1 MPKFVLPDE
10 DAWVLPNAWR
20 KALDPRRGG
29 HPAPE
34 RAIPLDADV
43 RLRTRLRSDE
53 VSRALARASD
63 RDVLYDPALLAEGQR
78 YLRSWRELDDPGD
91 ETNLVGAAVATMLI
105 GRDYETPTCSADVW
119 VSRYGIEFAARVIGE
134 MTRLIVDRSLWTID
148 PRPEKTYESLWRG
161 DDRNSLFPMAH
172 AVRAHLAVATDAE
185 YERVCEILGEYR
197 TSPVGRIM
205 TSYLVP
211 TQVAWVDEDCVAAAA
226 WSTDPDDEGLGQ
238 NNYHYLSGLLLLAA
252 STVHHLELLDGN
264 IRDMAFVMHRFDRSA
279 GPVSTVLDGVGPAA
293 APILINSFYR
303 RLLRLEDDKWKRR
316 ERLGVEGVRMLSL
329 IPTDDAF
336 RLLCRAIFGEESV
349 RPGAF
354 LKTGVLSRYPVRAL
368 RILSELEAAPPTY
381 TQRYDR
387 QVIANP
393 QEVALYTDLLGTQ
406 VLADP
411 RLLPAA
417 AATLPAEVR
426 ARAEEIV
433 ASGGAGIGAG
443 WAALLDRHEQTR
455 YYNYLDSADDEKRAV
470 AALAAIPTEE
480 AFGHLVDRVERK
492 YFRPALL
499 TAAKRDPQLALRVL
513 LAKSADAVDTD
524 AMPTV
529 SELLRNHVLA
539 YPEAVASTLPTLDTA
554 TQARV
559 KTILASAADPS
570 ADTSPTGNTPD
581 VAVGAMLPVL
591 AGPPR
596 RPDGKPMRVPDLPDW
611 LVIATLPAVRLQE
624 GGEVLSPDAVR
635 QLCALLA
642 VSKIAAPHP
651 GIAEVRALC
660 EPHSLAAFAWT
671 IFEQWQAAQYPAKS
685 QLAMVA
691 LALLGDDTTV
701 APLTSLFPAWATGS
715 SLRVRTGMDVLA
727 AIGTDVALTALQRLS
742 RKAKTAGFRR
752 FAEQRIQ
759 AAAEA
764 RGLQPA
770 QLADRIVP
778 DLGLDTDARTTLDYG
793 SRRFTIS
800 LDEQLQPTITDQH
813 GKRLTRLPRPA
824 ATDDPTLASAAQ
836 RRFTELKKDVKTI
849 ATDRTRALEEAMVTG
864 RRWTPEEFQRLFV
877 QHPLMWQLTH
887 RLLWATFDEQGT
899 VVTTFRAAEDRTL
912 ADIDDKTFALDPTAT
927 VGVVHPWHFTADRAA
942 WTTVF
947 ADYAITQ
954 PFPQLTREMIDL
966 SEAEANAE
974 LSSFVGT
981 SVEGRKLF
989 ALTAQ
994 GWRRYENDYHSAVLR
1009 DWPGDRTVE
1018 IEYSP
1023 GFHWQ
1028 EPDAAQKLTRVRVW
1042 TTSISPD
1049 GAAGRNQAEDG
1060 AKLADLGP
1068 IGISEVIRD
1077 LRFLAR

>member
-10 DAWVLPNAWR
+10 DAWVLPNVWR
-20 KALDPRRGG
+20 KVLHPRRGG

-34 RAIPLDADV
+34 RTIPLDADV

-53 VSRALARASD
+53 VSRSLARASE

-91 ETNLVGAAVATMLI
+91 EANVVGAAVATVLI
-105 GRDYETPTCSADVW
+105 SRDYETPTCSVDVW

-134 MTRLIVDRSLWTID
+134 MTRLVVDRSLWAID

-161 DDRNSLFPMAH
+161 DDRNSLVPMAH
-172 AVRAHLAVATDAE
+172 AVRTQLAVVTDAE

-197 TSPVGRIM
+197 TSPVGRIV

-211 TQVAWVDEDCVAAAA
+211 TQVAWVDEDCAAAAA
-226 WSTDPDDEGLGQ
+226 WSADPEGEGFGRD
-238 NNYHYLSGLLLLAA
+238 NYFYLSGLLFLAA

-264 IRDMAFVMHRFDRSA
+264 IRDMAFVMHLFDRTA

-293 APILINSFYR
+293 APILINPFYR
-303 RLLRLEDDKWKRR
+303 NLLRLGDDKWKHR
-316 ERLGVEGVRMLSL
+316 ERLGLDGIRMLSL
-329 IPTDDAF
+329 IPTDEAF
-336 RLLCRAIFGEESV
+336 RLLCRAALAEESV
-349 RPGAF
+349 RPGAL
-354 LKTGVLSRYPVRAL
+354 LKSGVLSRYPVRAL
-368 RILSELEAAPPTY
+368 RILSELEAAPPAY
-381 TQRYDR
+381 KQWHDR
-387 QVIANP
+387 QVMVNP
-393 QEVALYTDLLGTQ
+393 QETALYTDLLGTQ

-411 RLLPAA
+411 QLLPAA
-417 AATLPAEVR
+417 TTVLPAEAR

-480 AFGHLVDRVERK
+480 ALGRLVDRVARK

-499 TAAKRDPQLALRVL
+499 TATKRDPQLALRVL
-513 LAKSADAVDTD
+513 LAKSAEAVDAD
-524 AMPTV
+524 ATV

-539 YPEAVASTLPTLDTA
+539 YPEAVADALPALDA
-554 TQARV
+554 AARARV
-559 KTILASAADPS
+559 EAILASAATPS
-570 ADTSPTGNTPD
+570 TGGT
-581 VAVGAMLPVL
+581 VGATLPVL

-596 RPDGKPMRVPDLPDW
+596 KPDGKPMRVPELPEW
-611 LVIATLPAVRLQE
+611 LVIAALPAVRLAD

-642 VSKIAAPHP
+642 VSKITAPHP

-685 QLAMVA
+685 QFAMVA
-691 LALLGDDTTV
+691 LALIGNDTIV
-701 APLTSLFPAWATGS
+701 PALTSLFPAWATGS

-727 AIGTDVALTALQRLS
+727 AIGTDLALTALHRLS
-742 RKAKTAGFRR
+742 RKAKTSGFRR
-752 FAEQRIQ
+752 FAEQRIN

-778 DLGLDTDARTTLDYG
+778 DLGFDTDARTTLDYG
-793 SRRFTIS
+793 PRQFTVG
-800 LDEQLQPTITDQH
+800 LDAQLQPWITDQN
-813 GKRLTRLPRPA
+813 GKRLTRMPRPA
-824 ATDDPTLASAAQ
+824 ATDDQTLAPAAQ
-836 RRFTELKKDVKTI
+836 QRFTDLKKEVKTI
-849 ATDRTRALEEAMVTG
+849 AADRTRALEEAMVTG
-864 RRWTPEEFQRLFV
+864 RRWTAEEFQRLFV

-899 VVTTFRAAEDRTL
+899 VVTMFRPAEDRTL
-912 ADIDDKTFALDPTAT
+912 ADIDDKTVPLDPTAT
-927 VGVVHPWHFTADRAA
+927 VGIVHPWHFTDDRET

-954 PFPQLTREMIDL
+954 PFPQLTREMINL

-974 LSSFVGT
+974 LSSFVGI

-1042 TTSISPD
+1042 TTSVSPD
-1049 GAAGRNQAEDG
+1049 GAAGRDQAEDP
-1060 AKLADLGP
+1060 ARFADLGP
-1068 IGISEVIRD
+1068 IAISEVVRD
-1077 LRFLAR
+1077 LRFLSS